1 MQKHFV
7 CAIIIQ
13 KEKVMDLFTQNTVKN
28 APLYERM
35 RPNTLEE
42 FIGQEHVVGKN
53 SLLWRAIKSD
63 MLGSCIF
70 WGPPGTGKTTLANII
85 TKSTGSNFV
94 KLNAVSSGVGD
105 AKKVIDTA
113 RTDFQLYGRKT
124 YLLLDE
130 CHRWSKAQS
139 DSVLAAI
146 EEGCII
152 FIGSTTENPYM
163 SMTPAIVSRCRIFE
177 FKPLTEQNIIS
188 ALERAVSDAEKGLG
202 KMNVVLTDEAKQHYA
217 WASAGDL
224 RKALDALELGAKTTP
239 IDKDGKIVIDKT
251 VAEQSIQV
259 RALSVDENIY
269 YDMLSAFCKSLRGSD
284 AEAALF
290 WSNRLIEAGCDPLI
304 IARRLIAHSSEDVGM
319 ADSNALLLATCALI
333 SLKNLG
339 LPEGNLALSHAII
352 YTCEAPKSNSVVV
365 AMNMAQNDAKN
376 THNDAVPN
384 HLKNHPTQGN
394 TQKYKYPHDF
404 GGYVYQQY
412 MPKGLEDRVYYKP
425 SNNGREKGLVRKKV
439 WKK

>member
-1 MQKHFV
+1 
-7 CAIIIQ
+7 
-13 KEKVMDLFTQNTVKN
+13 MDLFTQNTIKN

-42 FIGQEHVVGKN
+42 FIGQEHIVGKN

-85 TKSTGSNFV
+85 TKTTNSNFV

-105 AKKVIDTA
+105 AKKVIDEA
-113 RTDFQLYGRKT
+113 RNNFALFGRKT

-130 CHRWSKAQS
+130 CHRWNKAQS

-163 SMTPAIVSRCRIFE
+163 SMTPAIVSRCRIFQ
-177 FKPLTEQNIIS
+177 FKPLTEQNIIK
-188 ALERAVSDAEKGLG
+188 ALDRAVKDEEKGLG
-202 KMNVVLTDEAKQHYA
+202 KLNVTLTDEAKQHYA

-224 RKALDALELGAKTTP
+224 RSALGALELAVKTTP
-239 IDKDGKIVIDKT
+239 IDKNGKIVIDKT

-259 RALSVDENIY
+259 KALSTDETTY

-290 WSNRLIEAGCDPLI
+290 WSNRLIEAGCDL
-304 IARRLIAHSSEDVGM
+304 
-319 ADSNALLLATCALI
+319 
-333 SLKNLG
+333 
-339 LPEGNLALSHAII
+339 
-352 YTCEAPKSNSVVV
+352 
-365 AMNMAQNDAKN
+365 
-376 THNDAVPN
+376 
-384 HLKNHPTQGN
+384 
-394 TQKYKYPHDF
+394 
-404 GGYVYQQY
+404 
-412 MPKGLEDRVYYKP
+412 
-425 SNNGREKGLVRKKV
+425 
-439 WKK
+439 